1 MNFEEWEPIYL
12 EILEDMGYELER
24 DLAAATLLESICPLD
39 RICGESCLDEI
50 IGEVVTVVGH
60 GPNLEEELDR
70 VEVRGNLISADG
82 STSALLEREMI
93 PDIIVTD
100 LDGEIG
106 PEIECNGKGSIA
118 AIHAHGDNMVA
129 VRKWL
134 PQFPGKI
141 TPTVQ
146 CEPFGCLFN
155 FGGFT
160 DGDRA
165 ALLAQHFGASRI
177 HLVGFDFD
185 RPREKGAVSKVTKR
199 RKLQWARRIIQ
210 GAFAPERI
218 IMSDQKSLR

>member
-1 MNFEEWEPIYL
+1 MDFEEWEPIYL
-12 EILEDMGYELER
+12 EILEDMGYELEK
-24 DLAAATLLESICPLD
+24 DVEAAILLESICPLN
-39 RICGESCLDEI
+39 RICGESCLDEV

-60 GPNLEEELDR
+60 GPDLEDELDR
-70 VEVRGNLISADG
+70 MEVQCSLISADG
-82 STSALLEREMI
+82 STSSLLERGLI

-100 LDGEIG
+100 LDGDIG
-106 PEIECNGKGSIA
+106 AEIECNEKGSIA
-118 AIHAHGDNMVA
+118 VIHAHGDNITA

-134 PQFPGKI
+134 PLFPGKI

-165 ALLAQHFGASRI
+165 ALLAQHFGASKI

-185 RPREKGAVSKVTKR
+185 RPRDKKGITKANKK
-199 RKLQWARRIIQ
+199 RKLDWARRIILR
-210 GAFAPERI
+210 AFTPENI
-218 IMSDQKSLR
+218 IISDQKSLR

>member
-82 STSALLEREMI
+82 STSALLERGMI

-118 AIHAHGDNMVA
+118 VIHAHGDRPEVA
-129 VRKWL
+129 APIPGEDNAHGAMPALRLPVQLRWL
-134 PQFPGKI
+134 HRWRQG
-141 TPTVQ
+141 
-146 CEPFGCLFN
+146 
-155 FGGFT
+155 
-160 DGDRA
+160 RA
-165 ALLAQHFGASRI
+165 A
-177 HLVGFDFD
+177 
-185 RPREKGAVSKVTKR
+185 RP
-199 RKLQWARRIIQ
+199 
-210 GAFAPERI
+210 AFRSQQDTPRGI
-218 IMSDQKSLR
+218 RL